1 MSLILPII
9 VLIPIVFLVPLA
21 YLGREHAGKITI
33 ACSIIVL
40 LLSAFAIYSAKSSG
54 YGSVSFSV
62 LYISQFN
69 LSFNLALTNITAI
82 LLAMTAILFVAVSTV
97 GYYFI
102 REREQL
108 YGSVLLISEM
118 SALGIFLAGNLFL
131 FYVFWEITE
140 VMMFF
145 IIFIYGGYN
154 KRYASIKFIIYS
166 IMSSLL
172 LLIAIMLIYSATP
185 AHSFDIAY
193 LISNGSLIP
202 QSTQIIVMVL
212 LLLSFMIKMPI
223 FPFHS
228 WLPDAHTEAP
238 TTGSMILA
246 GILLKFGG
254 YGLIL
259 MFLMLPVAATYAP
272 YMAAIFAFSAIYSAI
287 AGMRQT
293 NMKKLIAYTS
303 ITDMGIIGVGIAA
316 STSFNN
322 IGLIGGTYAMMSHAL
337 AISIL
342 FLIAGTMDEVYGTLE
357 ISKITGVMKSYP
369 LMAYLFIAG
378 VFATIGIP
386 LTAGFIGDV
395 LIFIGAYGT
404 FGALG
409 LIPIFGIMVI
419 AAALIW
425 LFERSFLKGEE
436 AKNPYRDID
445 KRVPAGAIVLLASLV
460 VLGVLPF
467 LLLNFSLL

>member
-1 MSLILPII
+1 MAFILPII
-9 VLIPIVFLVPLA
+9 VLIPLLFLVPLA
-21 YLGREHAGKITI
+21 YFDKEHAGKVTI
-33 ACSIIVL
+33 VCSIIVL
-40 LLSAFAIYSAKSSG
+40 ILAVLSIFMAKTSG
-54 YGSVSFSV
+54 YGSVAFSA
-62 LYISQFN
+62 LYISQLG
-69 LSFNLALTNITAI
+69 LSFSLALTNITTI
-82 LLAMTAILFVAVSTV
+82 LMAMTAILFLSVSVV

-102 REREQL
+102 KENEKL
-108 YGSVLLISEM
+108 YGTILLISEM
-118 SALGIFLAGNLFL
+118 SALGIFLAANFFL
-131 FYVFWEITE
+131 FYVFWEVTE

-166 IMSSLL
+166 ITSSLL
-172 LLIAIMLIYSATP
+172 LLIAIMLLYSAVP
-185 AHSFDIAY
+185 AHSFSISY

-202 QSTQIIVMVL
+202 QGTQLAIMIL
-212 LLLSFMIKMPI
+212 LLISFMIKMPV

-259 MFLMLPVAATYAP
+259 MFLILPIATTYAP

-287 AGMRQT
+287 VSLKQT
-293 NMKKLIAYTS
+293 NMKRMIAYTS

-316 STSFNN
+316 ANVAGF
-322 IGLIGGTYAMMSHAL
+322 IGGTYAMMSHAL

-357 ISKITGVMKSYP
+357 IKKITGVMKNYSG
-369 LMAYLFIAG
+369 MAYLFIAG

-386 LTAGFIGDV
+386 LTAGFVGDI

-409 LIPIFGIMVI
+409 LIPVIGILII
-419 AAALIW
+419 AAAMLWLI
-425 LFERSFLKGEE
+425 ERSFLKGEE
-436 AKNPYRDID
+436 EKKPYREID
-445 KRVPAGAIVLLASLV
+445 RRIPAGAIILLAGLII
-460 VLGVLPF
+460 LGVLPF
-467 LLLNFSLL
+467 LLLNISSI